1 MWVELTWWWRKIG
14 HSNSILIDIL
24 NRSSN
29 IIQFESRSSRPVVNT
44 CAVILFTDHES
55 RDSRLSMSVWFDTS
69 HKLISV
75 GSRVINMAQCN
86 SKRVLLF
93 RTSNASESWYSWWSV
108 VTELSRITTY
118 LYLLH
123 VNSTASEIYFI
134 AKAPVIYHAHNRIC
148 KKLEFETRKTY
159 YYRRRKWRTRRIN
172 RGSIVCYLVPG
183 IQVFFVMTKYLTK
196 NSWFWIVSWLFWVH
210 LSN

>member
-29 IIQFESRSSRPVVNT
+29 IIQFESRSSRLVVNT

-108 VTELSRITTY
+108 VTELSRYDYNQFIP
-118 LYLLH
+118 
-123 VNSTASEIYFI
+123 AS
-134 AKAPVIYHAHNRIC
+134 C
-148 KKLEFETRKTY
+148 KFNCVR
-159 YYRRRKWRTRRIN
+159 N
-172 RGSIVCYLVPG
+172 
-183 IQVFFVMTKYLTK
+183 
-196 NSWFWIVSWLFWVH
+196 LFYCQSSRYIM
-210 LSN
+210 LIIGYAEN

>member
-134 AKAPVIYHAHNRIC
+134 AKAPGIYHAHNRTCLQKTRIWNTENLLLQ
-148 KKLEFETRKTY
+148 KKKMAH
-159 YYRRRKWRTRRIN
+159 
-172 RGSIVCYLVPG
+172 
-183 IQVFFVMTKYLTK
+183 QK
-196 NSWFWIVSWLFWVH
+196 NK
-210 LSN
+210 